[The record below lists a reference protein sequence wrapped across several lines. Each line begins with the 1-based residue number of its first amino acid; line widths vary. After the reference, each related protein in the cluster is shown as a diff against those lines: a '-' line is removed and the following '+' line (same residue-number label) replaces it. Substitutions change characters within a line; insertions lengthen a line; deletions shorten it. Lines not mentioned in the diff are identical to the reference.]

1 MVYQLGD
8 NSPDGMNIGLT
19 SSEKIGFY
27 GATPVVKAT
36 ITQQATQTVT
46 VLRSDLDGVMDALVA
61 LGLVTLS

>member
-46 VLRSDLDGVMDALVA
+46 VLRSDLDGVMDALAA

>member
-1 MVYQLGD
+1 
-8 NSPDGMNIGLT
+8 MNIGLT

-46 VLRSDLDGVMDALVA
+46 VLRSDLDGVMDALAA